1 VTVLAEIPL
10 ITDLWNSTIGS
21 LWDSTDTFRTQYFDF
36 DILSDNDW
44 ENAKGT
50 LEGFWQTIQLSL
62 IAGALSLAWG
72 LVLAMLRQLPGK
84 ALAPVRGLAIA
95 YIDAFRGIP
104 LLLVLLLV
112 SGSLGALAFEGVIP
126 ESIGI
131 PRWFGKT
138 DPFWYGI
145 IAITLTYGA
154 YMAEVYRAGI
164 EAVPQGQ
171 MEAARSLGMSHGQSM
186 RQVIVP
192 QAVRKVIPPL
202 LNDFIALMKDTS
214 LVSVIGFVEVV
225 QFGRDVQSET
235 FNSTALSFGALLF
248 LLVTIPLARLVDRL
262 IAKQQERYTRAG
274 GGVAEPAP
282 AGAAGTGQT
291 GGPV

>member
-1 VTVLAEIPL
+1 MDVIIE
-10 ITDLWNSTIGS
+10 
-21 LWDSTDTFRTQYFDF
+21 QYFDL
-36 DILSDNDW
+36 DIISDNFSVVLD
-44 ENAKGT
+44 
-50 LEGFWQTIQLSL
+50 GFWQTLLLSG
-62 IAGALSLAWG
+62 IGGALALTWG
-72 LVLAMLRQLPGK
+72 LILALLRQLPGR
-84 ALAPVRGLAIA
+84 ALAPVRALTIA
-95 YIDAFRGIP
+95 YIDVFRGIP
-104 LLLVLLLV
+104 MLLVLLLV
-112 SGSLGALAFEGVIP
+112 SGSLGAFASEGTLP

-131 PRWFGKT
+131 PRWFGKP

-145 IAITLTYGA
+145 IALTITYGA

-171 MEAARSLGMSHGQSM
+171 MEAARSLGMSHGQAM

-214 LVSVIGFVEVV
+214 LVSVLGAIEVV
-225 QFGRDVQSET
+225 QVGRDVQSDT
-235 FNSTALSFGALLF
+235 FNSSALTLGAIFF
-248 LLVTIPLARLVDRL
+248 LIFTIPLARAVDYM
-262 IAKQQERYTRAG
+262 IARQQQRVGRGPT
-274 GGVAEPAP
+274 AEPAP